1 MPKTPV
7 LLHWID
13 LKQFPMR
20 FFKDFNSVVFANR
33 VKIIKPFFFQNG
45 RVNIQ
50 IQMKCIV
57 LTKIPKNYGVTISFC
72 LCFSFFPY
80 LVN

>member
-7 LLHWID
+7 LLRWVG
-13 LKQFPMR
+13 LKQFLMR
-20 FFKDFNSVVFANR
+20 FFKDFNSVVFTNR
-33 VKIIKPFFFQNG
+33 LKIIKPFFQKG

-57 LTKIPKNYGVTISFC
+57 LTKIPKIMESQCPFVCVSP
-72 LCFSFFPY
+72 FSPIW
-80 LVN
+80 